1 MMIGVVLLWSGG
13 GHLIIIEVYPR
24 LHHNTSLLDFGKIF
38 GEYQF
43 HGKNNNIYY
52 FFVNVLRWSAD
63 LDQLVPIH
71 ALSGLFKWFR
81 RPAVFEHF
89 EILQITFFT
98 YLIDHARLLV
108 TLGLDI
114 VLAIIEQSKSK
125 KCAICIDINL
135 LVFYMRG

>member
-24 LHHNTSLLDFGKIF
+24 LHHNTSLLDFEQSSGNINFTEKITTF
-38 GEYQF
+38 
-43 HGKNNNIYY
+43 II

-114 VLAIIEQSKSK
+114 VLAIIELKSK